1 MRNAQMSGIT
11 APSDRTYSLLRILLS
26 VYFLICVLWFVV
38 STAHWKL
45 VNDAAQIHYVCF
57 LMDHG
62 MAPYRDILEVNWP
75 GTYLVNW
82 AVMHTLGAGGPAWR
96 IFDLALMGMSCW
108 AMVAIARPY
117 DWFAGVLGAALFI
130 LFHGRDGAGQEGQ
143 RDLII
148 AVLLLCAYAF
158 LFASFRS
165 RRLWP
170 LLAFGVCAGVAATIK
185 PTPLPF
191 AFFLLV
197 VVVIRLKRDGEPI
210 LKPTLYM
217 LVGMLI
223 PFAVVGGFL
232 ISEGSLGSS
241 SGTYCM
247 QACPFTTRLEAFL
260 SQRSCV

>member
-1 MRNAQMSGIT
+1 MSGIT

-130 LFHGRDGAGQEGQ
+130 LFHGRDGAGQRGPAGSDHRCTVFVRLRLSLRFVTEPAAVAPGWLSEFVPAWRQPLSQ
-143 RDLII
+143 RL
-148 AVLLLCAYAF
+148 YHSP
-158 LFASFRS
+158 SFF
-165 RRLWP
+165 WW
-170 LLAFGVCAGVAATIK
+170 
-185 PTPLPF
+185 
-191 AFFLLV
+191 

-210 LKPTLYM
+210 LKPGTLY
-217 LVGMLI
+217 
-223 PFAVVGGFL
+223 A
-232 ISEGSLGSS
+232 LGLADSICS
-241 SGTYCM
+241 RRRFPHLLKARSPRSGTYCM
-247 QACPFTTRLEAFL
+247 RRCPFTTRLEVLL
-260 SQRSCV
+260 SQRSCG